1 MSTIEFTDEEQQQFD
16 SWSKEDIYLAYVKQE
31 KLHRAA
37 TREVVSLNRE
47 LSFKE
52 YELKQKEEV
61 LFLWLE
67 SDAKRY
73 YSYGKLMG
81 LIHTIPVDGVLI
93 ISALTRNVNDNFTF
107 SMLKD
112 IIGLI
117 KTEKVCILT
126 DVVSKQEQIASALS
140 RYNMEFTHINGV
152 LHSTN

>member
-1 MSTIEFTDEEQQQFD
+1 MSTIEFTEQEQQQFD

-31 KLHRAA
+31 KISRSAA
-37 TREVVSLNRE
+37 SEIVRLNQE
-47 LSFKE
+47 LSYKE
-52 YELKQKEEV
+52 YELSQKEEV

-73 YSYGKLMG
+73 YSGGVLVG
-81 LIHTIPVDGVLI
+81 LIHTLLVDGVYI
-93 ISALTRNVNDNFTF
+93 VSGLTRNVKDNFSF

-126 DVVSKQEQIASALS
+126 DLPSKQEQIASALS
-140 RYNMEFTHINGV
+140 RYNMKFEYIDGV